1 MRVVNVSI
9 KNSLSGFEC
18 AVKILGVK
26 IKETVKDSFASF
38 RYELKVETDTQY
50 KAIKDRVHSLE
61 QSLLRA
67 KDNNT
72 LKDLVTSKVATSR
85 EALDKQFE
93 NHVRQYLPLYNGLW
107 SSSTN

>member
-1 MRVVNVSI
+1 MSI

-26 IKETVKDSFASF
+26 IKEAVKGSFASF
-38 RYELKVETDTQY
+38 RYELKMETDTQY
-50 KAIKDRVHSLE
+50 KAIKDRIHTLE
-61 QSLLRA
+61 QSLPRA

-72 LKDLVTSKVATSR
+72 LNDLVTSKVVTSR
-85 EALDKQFE
+85 EASDKQFE
-93 NHVRQYLPLYNGLW
+93 NHIRQCLPLYNGLW